1 MDSSRKGNS
10 KKNEISKK
18 SSKKKMEVTALDKAQ
33 INELLS
39 ESLQNYV
46 VKAKKEAKDFEQ
58 VISLINDQVSEFL
71 ENFLLLGYDLRG
83 NPICIH
89 HAKNQM
95 ESDALNTLLNKI
107 IINSKME

>member
-1 MDSSRKGNS
+1 MDNSRKGNN
-10 KKNEISKK
+10 KKDELSKK
-18 SSKKKMEVTALDKAQ
+18 SSKKKMELTALDKAQ
-33 INELLS
+33 MNELLA

-46 VKAKKEAKDFEQ
+46 IKAKIEAKDFEQ
-58 VISLINDQVSEFL
+58 VLSLLNGYVSEFL

-95 ESDALNTLLNKI
+95 EADALNTLLNKI
-107 IINSKME
+107 IINNRME